1 MPRIV
6 GRHADGAVV
15 VAVGG
20 VCVLVG
26 PDMVD
31 DTGYCVTAPEDLR
44 VTLVSAA
51 AEDAGFAAADEP
63 MPDGLLSADQIA
75 AMLQWEVGYV
85 DGVQGDD
92 DRPGLSG
99 AEVEL
104 YLRYR
109 PDTGDAYPGGAAP
122 ARVDRPFSL
131 DSLTIDQHGPES
143 EIGGDT
149 PEFDEEPAEPQLVV
163 QLCASMAHV
172 DDLSGAEIVADAAT
186 DLIDRISY
194 IETVDEFYPALA
206 QAVAAETVPELA
218 IDLAGGF
225 PEEQILDFLRRL
237 VAELDRRRPWP
248 GPALVPVDPRTWPSI
263 GSSVPIGW
271 VDSDISDLEWAVK
284 AGFADVPEGDNP
296 LLVLRM
302 RGGQLVALV
311 GDEEPNPTRF
321 LVLLPDADDQQDP
334 AEVTDY
340 LMRYAGLRVESE
352 GMAEAMAEV
361 MQA

>member
-26 PDMVD
+26 PDMID
-31 DTGYCVTAPEDLR
+31 DAGYCVTAPEDLR

-51 AEDAGFAAADEP
+51 ADNAGFAAADEP

-75 AMLQWEVGYV
+75 TVLDWEVGYV
-85 DGVQGDD
+85 DGVPGDD
-92 DRPGLSG
+92 DRPGLSD

-109 PDTGDAYPGGAAP
+109 PDTGDAYPDDSAP

-131 DSLTIDQHGPES
+131 DSLTIEQHGPES

-149 PEFDEEPAEPQLVV
+149 TGFGDEPAEPQLVV
-163 QLCASMAHV
+163 QLCASMV
-172 DDLSGAEIVADAAT
+172 YLDDLSGAEIVADAAT

-194 IETVDEFYPALA
+194 APTVEEFYPALA

-218 IDLAGGF
+218 VDLAGGF
-225 PEEQILDFLRRL
+225 TEEQILDFLRRL
-237 VAELDRRRPWP
+237 VAELDQRRPWP
-248 GPALVPVDPRTWPSI
+248 EPALVPVDPRTWPSI
-263 GSSVPIGW
+263 GSSAPIGW
-271 VDSDISDLEWAVK
+271 VDIFISDLEWAVK
-284 AGFADVPEGDNP
+284 AAFADVPDGDNP

-334 AEVTDY
+334 GEVTDY

-352 GMAEAMAEV
+352 GLAEAMAEV
-361 MQA
+361 TRA